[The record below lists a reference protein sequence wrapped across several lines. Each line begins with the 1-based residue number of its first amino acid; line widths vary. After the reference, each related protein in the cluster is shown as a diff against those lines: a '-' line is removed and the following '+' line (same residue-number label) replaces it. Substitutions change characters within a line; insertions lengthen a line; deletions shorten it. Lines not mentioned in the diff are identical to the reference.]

1 MIDNKY
7 YNEEKR
13 EIITFEDVEY
23 IIDDYDETKMNL
35 FKKLRLGINDNKDHY
50 SIIEIE
56 NMEEYMAQFI
66 DIEE

>member
-7 YNEEKR
+7 YSEEKR
-13 EIITFEDVEY
+13 EIVTIEPDEY
-23 IIDDYDETKMNL
+23 ILDDYDETKMNL
-35 FKKLRLGINDNKDHY
+35 FKKLRLGKNDNKDHY
-50 SIIEIE
+50 SIIIVE